1 MYASECMK
9 NTFSK
14 LLIKFFQKQSP
25 GGILSNKK
33 DVLNNL
39 LKILNKWMYASEC
52 MKNTFSKLLIK
63 FFQKQSPGGIL

>member
-1 MYASECMK
+1 MYASKCMK

-14 LLIKFFQKQSP
+14 WLIKFFQKQSP

-52 MKNTFSKLLIK
+52 MQVNVWKTL
-63 FFQKQSPGGIL
+63 FQSYW